1 MSFEGKMKAAFY
13 EKQGSAAE
21 VLKVQEIPIPLP
33 GPGQVRVKI
42 AVSGVNPS
50 DIKTRTG
57 FTGSMPFS
65 RIIPHQDGA
74 GVIDLVGEGVEE
86 SRINQRVWIYEAQ
99 YGKSDG
105 SAAEYAIVEAHRAVL
120 LPSDVNFEVGASLGV
135 PALTAHYCLFADGDI
150 KGKKILVQGGA
161 GAVGEAAILLAK
173 WAGAWVATTVRDI
186 KDKQGVLSKVADLV
200 IHLGSENVEDEIRMA
215 TQGTGV
221 SKIVEVDLAAN
232 YDVDVR
238 CLDNSGTIS
247 TYSVSSPEQT
257 VPVGVLDLIKRNV
270 ALRFAYVYTIPEE
283 FKRKAVGDI
292 TNCLATGDYRPTI
305 GKIFPLAQID
315 QAHEAVEMRKV
326 KGKILVSL

>member
-1 MSFEGKMKAAFY
+1 MKAAFY

>member
-173 WAGAWVATTVRDI
+173 WAGAWVASTVRDI
-186 KDKQGVLSKVADLV
+186 KDKQGVLSKGADLV
-200 IHLGSENVEDEIRMA
+200 IHLGSENVEDEIRKA
-215 TQGTGV
+215 TKGTGV

-238 CLDNSGTIS
+238 CLDNTGIIS

-283 FKRKAVGDI
+283 FKKKAVRDI

-305 GKIFPLAQID
+305 GKTFPLAQID
-315 QAHEAVEMRKV
+315 QAHEAVEMRKA